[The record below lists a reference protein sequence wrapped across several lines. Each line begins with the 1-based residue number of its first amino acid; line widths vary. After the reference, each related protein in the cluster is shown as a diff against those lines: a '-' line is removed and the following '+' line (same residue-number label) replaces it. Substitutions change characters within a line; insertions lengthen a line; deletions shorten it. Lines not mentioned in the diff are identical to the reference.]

1 VAGGVAAQV
10 ATCPRAPDC
19 VAGWARGPATMLWA
33 ASPTTA
39 VRRWWP
45 CRERPCRAWPWRGVA
60 ELRHAAVRRCGGRPG
75 RPAAPVSRGV
85 VTGRDV
91 PACKWLTE
99 EGGHH
104 ELGEAGTQLAR
115 DEPVKVVLCGRYPLL
130 ARYGS
135 EIGPPP
141 PSSAG
146 YSPRSTVCT
155 RQEYREVDLGEYT
168 RRGRRAMQAACVLRR
183 LATTRVLA
191 EHGPPRL
198 TWGKLKV
205 LRNPH
210 WSKLTSG
217 VMFAACGRVL
227 ADRSNREGGS
237 VSVNH
242 QPRSL

>member
-1 VAGGVAAQV
+1 
-10 ATCPRAPDC
+10 
-19 VAGWARGPATMLWA
+19 MLWA
-33 ASPTTA
+33 AS
-39 VRRWWP
+39 RRP
-45 CRERPCRAWPWRGVA
+45 PRFGGGGRVGSGRGGRGPGGAWPSSA
-60 ELRHAAVRRCGGRPG
+60 TRRCGGRPG

-217 VMFAACGRVL
+217 VMFAACGRVV

-237 VSVNH
+237 VSANQ
-242 QPRSL
+242 QPRGL